1 MSFRELR
8 NFTEMMRALGYPRL
22 ISMDN
27 FRTPNFELVADVL
40 YWMVKRYDP
49 ETAISD
55 EIETEDDRV
64 TFLLTIAQAMAV
76 KAKIKLN
83 AKRLYAADGKA
94 VKELLKI
101 SSMLY
106 SASRVNMVPP
116 EEGEAEAM
124 PSQLK
129 NIKGARALASDITDR
144 GARLFDLLGK
154 EQDVRQERARALGFL
169 DAISGNLD
177 STAEHQFVEKSGRE
191 LLSAL
196 KDNIENMKKTS
207 RDLEA
212 DEKALDAKIKRKQ
225 ADLERHEKRL
235 KSLQSVRPAFMDE
248 YEKLE
253 KDLQQ
258 QYEVYMERFRNLD
271 YLENELDMYNKSE
284 KEKLEE
290 NDRSLKRMQKRLR
303 EEELRILRGEQD
315 GEANDDGYDRKR
327 SDYNESAGRQAKSSG
342 GGRGSAGRRRQND
355 GPAVQGSVDGG
366 VSDEESD
373 SEDMS
378 DDDITHD
385 SDSAESEEVSLTS
398 SRHGL
403 SGSGSDDVIEDDEV
417 SGSDISNNSEDDENF
432 GEGDDY
438 SGGAESDNDF

>member
-1 MSFRELR
+1 
-8 NFTEMMRALGYPRL
+8 
-22 ISMDN
+22 MDN

-64 TFLLTIAQAMAV
+64 NFLITIAQAMAV

-106 SASRVNMVPP
+106 SASRVNMVPQA
-116 EEGEAEAM
+116 EGDAEAM

-177 STAEHQFVEKSGRE
+177 STAEHQFVEKSSQE

-290 NDRSLKRMQKRLR
+290 NDRSLKRMQKKLR
-303 EEELRILRGEQD
+303 DEELRILRGEQD
-315 GEANDDGYDRKR
+315 GEANDDGYDRR
-327 SDYNESAGRQAKSSG
+327 RNDYSESSSRQAKSG
-342 GGRGSAGRRRQND
+342 GGGARGSAGRRRPDD
-355 GPAVQGSVDGG
+355 GPAVQGSVEGG

-373 SEDMS
+373 SEEMS

-385 SDSAESEEVSLTS
+385 SDSAESEEVSLAS
-398 SRHGL
+398 M

-417 SGSDISNNSEDDENF
+417 SGSDISNNSEDDAEF